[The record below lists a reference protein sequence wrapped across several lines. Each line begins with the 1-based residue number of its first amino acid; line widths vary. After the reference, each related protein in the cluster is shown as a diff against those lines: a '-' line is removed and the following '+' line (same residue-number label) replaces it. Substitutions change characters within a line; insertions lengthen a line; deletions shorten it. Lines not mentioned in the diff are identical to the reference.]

1 MPRLNVITRSGERC
15 SIEGAAGQSVKEA
28 LIAGGI
34 TEINAITNCGGCCSC
49 GTCHVYIDPA
59 DMPRLPPMQG
69 QEDDL
74 LYIRDDRR
82 PNSRLSC
89 QVRLAD
95 DLDGLTVTVAP
106 EW

>member
-1 MPRLNVITRSGERC
+1 MRLNVITRSGERK
-15 SIEGAAGQSVKEA
+15 ILDAGGGQSLKEA
-28 LIAGGI
+28 LIAGGV

-49 GTCHVYIDPA
+49 GTCHVFIDEA

-69 QEDDL
+69 QENDL
-74 LYIRDDRR
+74 LYVRDDRQ

-89 QVRLAD
+89 QIPMSEA
-95 DLDGLTVTVAP
+95 LDGLTVTVAP